1 MNEQD
6 HHFIDQGLDQL
17 AEFLENELHNPDISA
32 EIPDGAHIFHGSHD
46 DNTFTQEN
54 VAFASKT
61 LLGMSL
67 GYIENAPLFMIYRQ
81 ENGRFIAI
89 NLSND
94 RQKETADTFIE
105 EFQYKN
111 QQTMTLQINESQ
123 ATYG

>member
-1 MNEQD
+1 MNEQN
-6 HHFIDQGLDQL
+6 HNFTDQSLDQL
-17 AEFLENELHNPDISA
+17 AEFLENELRTPDISA
-32 EIPDGAHIFHGSHD
+32 EIPDGAHIFHGKDD
-46 DNTFTQEN
+46 DNAFTQKN
-54 VAFASKT
+54 LALASKT

-67 GYIENAPLFMIYRQ
+67 GYIENAPLFMVYKQR
-81 ENGRFIAI
+81 NGRFIAI

-94 RQKETADTFIE
+94 QQKEITDIFIE